1 MLQGQKQM
9 GRPGK
14 ASADEGR
21 GHPGWDREG
30 EASLAESS
38 SAHPAQV
45 PMPSGVFSGDNNV
58 LNQKVTVPHL
68 ISFSSRISM
77 SSVSNLHA

>member
-1 MLQGQKQM
+1 M

-14 ASADEGR
+14 ASADEGH
-21 GHPGWDREG
+21 GHPGWEREG
-30 EASLAESS
+30 EASLAELS

-45 PMPSGVFSGDNNV
+45 PKPLGVFSGDNV
-58 LNQKVTVPHL
+58 LNQEVTIPHL

-77 SSVSNLHA
+77 SSVSSLHA